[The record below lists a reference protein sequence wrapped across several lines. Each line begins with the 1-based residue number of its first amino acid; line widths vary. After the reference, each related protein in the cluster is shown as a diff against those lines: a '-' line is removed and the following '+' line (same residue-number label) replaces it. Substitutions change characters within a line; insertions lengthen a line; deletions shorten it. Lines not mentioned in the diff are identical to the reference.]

1 MKFPFK
7 FLYFVGLIICSYLIG
22 DILYGTYHIDNIFA
36 VYLYSGLG
44 IIWLLFFYR
53 IVKKEKRNSTA
64 NFKLTKYLVSIFS
77 VLTLVPIVLI
87 YLHYQRK
94 LNVPTL
100 IKAQRHGVYADF
112 KNDGTYII
120 KSGSWASRT
129 HFYGKYI
136 LHDSI
141 IQIDTNNLDKV
152 LTSNF
157 FLIKRTNLAKEK
169 FRPDLDRIQ
178 TKNYLVQIDK
188 DGNEIETRKLREEA
202 LPYKFEIVVDNRK

>member
-1 MKFPFK
+1 
-7 FLYFVGLIICSYLIG
+7 LYFVGLIICSYLIG
-22 DILYGTYHIDNIFA
+22 DVLYGTYHSDNIFD
-36 VYLYSGLG
+36 VFLYSGLG
-44 IIWLLFFYR
+44 IIWLLCFYR

-64 NFKLTKYLVSIFS
+64 QFKLTKYLVSILS
-77 VLTLVPIVLI
+77 GLTLFPIVLI
-87 YLHYQRK
+87 YLHYQKK

-100 IKAQRHGVYADF
+100 IIAQRHGVYADF

-141 IQIDTNNLDKV
+141 IQIDNSNLDKV
-152 LTSNF
+152 LTSNS
-157 FLIKRTNLAKEK
+157 FLIKHANIEKEK
-169 FRPDLDRIQ
+169 FGLDYDRLNME
-178 TKNYLVQIDK
+178 NYLVQIDK
-188 DGNEIETRKLREEA
+188 DGNEIKTRKLGKEN

>member
-7 FLYFVGLIICSYLIG
+7 LLYFGGLIICSYLIG
-22 DILYGTYHIDNIFA
+22 NVLYGTYHSDNIFA
-36 VYLYSGLG
+36 ILMYGGLG
-44 IIWLLFFYR
+44 IVWLLCFYR
-53 IVKKEKRNSTA
+53 IFKKEYRNWTA
-64 NFKLTKYLVSIFS
+64 QFKLIKYRLSLLS

-87 YLHYQRK
+87 YLHYQKK

-120 KSGSWASRT
+120 KSGEWASRT

-141 IQIDTNNLDKV
+141 IQIDTSNLDKV
-152 LTSNF
+152 LTSNR
-157 FLIKRTNLAKEK
+157 FLIKHANLEEEK
-169 FRPDLDRIQ
+169 YRPDYDRLN
-178 TKNYLVQIDK
+178 TENYLVQINK
-188 DGNEIETRKLREEA
+188 VGNEIMTRKLSEET